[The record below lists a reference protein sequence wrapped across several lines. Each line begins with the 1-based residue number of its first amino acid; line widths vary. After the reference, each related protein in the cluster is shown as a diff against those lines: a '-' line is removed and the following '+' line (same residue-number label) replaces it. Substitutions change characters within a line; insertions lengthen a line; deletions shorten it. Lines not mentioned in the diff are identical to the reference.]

1 MEEETRTEQS
11 GLITEELRDWMG
23 ASTHNIIGTELI
35 MGSYNKLLAIADR
48 IDEQYDRTCRALDS
62 AWSATAHEVLEQ
74 AIDELSD
81 EWVKLPV
88 DADGEIWTGNE
99 RVFEVGSGTR
109 YDMRYLMY
117 DGEKW
122 IIDSS
127 FGGFIANECHHV
139 QPDSWERII
148 EDAAWYGKERQF
160 VGTSGDCERIAVLV
174 ERCKRLAGE

>member
-1 MEEETRTEQS
+1 MS
-11 GLITEELRDWMG
+11 ITDELREWID
-23 ASTHNIIGTELI
+23 SI
-35 MGSYNKLLAIADR
+35 MWLDESISQAHKDVLAIADR

-81 EWVKLPV
+81 EYVKLPV

-99 RVFEVGSGTR
+99 RVFEVGNGTR

-127 FGGFIANECHHV
+127 FGGFIANECRHYHAPTV
-139 QPDSWERII
+139 
-148 EDAAWYGKERQF
+148 EDVLREFTDRVLEWAGKSGSVAEIGTWSDVAAEYAAK
-160 VGTSGDCERIAVLV
+160 L
-174 ERCKRLAGE
+174 RLAGDAE

>member
-1 MEEETRTEQS
+1 MS
-11 GLITEELRDWMG
+11 ITDELREFASHCAGGMG
-23 ASTHNIIGTELI
+23 GDALRD
-35 MGSYNKLLAIADR
+35 IADR
-48 IDEQYDRTCRALDS
+48 IDER
-62 AWSATAHEVLEQ
+62 HEEIIYEYKREYEDFKSYRDI
-74 AIDELSD
+74 AY
-81 EWVKLPV
+81 VKLPV

-99 RVFEVGSGTR
+99 RVFEVGNGTR

-127 FGGFIANECHHV
+127 FGGFIANKCRHV

-148 EDAAWYGKERQF
+148 EDALSECGWEQPKEYEIDFEDSKEQRDRF
-160 VGTSGDCERIAVLV
+160 VAELV